1 MAFYPLRAGI
11 SLATSLQ
18 SYQEQLGKRATVSRF
33 PQEFIEMDLLRWFRP
48 KTDSDTAD
56 SDPAW
61 KALPDFPRAVDDAL
75 RLLVYAA
82 ETGRN
87 VDDATRNSILHA
99 KAATNAGWDET
110 VSAGLLAALT
120 KLAADL
126 NPVTAESLEASSGQL
141 TKPTIT
147 ILRWWAFILAIPIVL
162 FSVLGFVTSSI
173 SSAIRS
179 DITTANNLLVKLRS
193 ELGAPAAPSAGT
205 PEKPLLPQGLNEGD
219 VITQLQQYASTV
231 RAIDARSRQ
240 LNLLVLQNERD
251 PFAQYRW
258 SRKLSDKENEANQ
271 KTLKEMFQLPV
282 GLPNMPQA
290 LEAITTSYQDVRSF
304 AQDVLDLVS
313 VSYGAITTC
322 LLPILYALLGTCAYL
337 LRSFEEELRT
347 LTFTPSSRAN
357 WARFLIAGIGGAVV
371 GLFGNF
377 SITEGASISPLAIA
391 FLVGYAV
398 DVFFSFL
405 EGLLQSFTK
414 AKNGTAAKPPQP
426 SQPSAA

>member
-1 MAFYPLRAGI
+1 M
-11 SLATSLQ
+11 
-18 SYQEQLGKRATVSRF
+18 K
-33 PQEFIEMDLLRWFRP
+33 MDLLKWFRRKP
-48 KTDSDTAD
+48 NSDIAD
-56 SDPAW
+56 STPSAW
-61 KALPDFPRAVDDAL
+61 NPLPDFPRAVDDAL

-82 ETGRN
+82 ETGKT
-87 VDDATRNSILHA
+87 VDDTTRTSILRA
-99 KAATNAGWDET
+99 KVASNAGWDET
-110 VSAGLLAALT
+110 IAANLLAALT

-126 NPVTAESLEASSGQL
+126 SPVTAESLEASCGKL

-147 ILRWWAFILAIPIVL
+147 TLRWWALILAIPIIL
-162 FSVLGFVTSSI
+162 FSVLGFVTSSL
-173 SSAIRS
+173 SSAIS
-179 DITTANNLLVKLRS
+179 TNVATANDLLVKLRS
-193 ELGAPAAPSAGT
+193 ELGTPAAPSAGT
-205 PEKPLLPQGLNEGD
+205 SDNPKLPAGLNEGD
-219 VITQLQQYASTV
+219 VITQLQQYASTI

-240 LNLLVLQNERD
+240 LNMLVFGAERD
-251 PFAQYRW
+251 PFAKYRW
-258 SRKLSDKENEANQ
+258 HRKLSEGDKGNEENQ
-271 KTLKEMFQLPV
+271 QVLKDKFQLPV
-282 GLPNMPQA
+282 GLPNMPKA
-290 LEAITTSYQDVRSF
+290 LDNLTSTYQDVRSF

-347 LTFTPSSRAN
+347 MTFTPTSSAN

-414 AKNGTAAKPPQP
+414 PKTGAASKAI
-426 SQPSAA
+426 AAS